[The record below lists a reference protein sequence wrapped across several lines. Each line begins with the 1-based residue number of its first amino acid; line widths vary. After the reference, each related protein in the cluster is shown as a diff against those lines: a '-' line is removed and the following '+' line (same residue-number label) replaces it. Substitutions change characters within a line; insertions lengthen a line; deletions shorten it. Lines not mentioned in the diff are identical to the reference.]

1 MYIRACIADFVPSHL
16 YFLSCRNLKRS
27 EISKKDIEMTTNKDN
42 SKVTSDTQF
51 DDSESA
57 ALIVNEVLQDSSEQL
72 AEHSIS
78 SADCENRIV
87 SSTLDKDSIAL
98 TTDGLPVENV
108 SNSEKTASSSHD
120 CNNESIEEVSENT
133 EREEL
138 SDAASSESSGDEVV
152 VRGRLSWGT
161 NVRGKSIKISLRNHC
176 LYLW

>member
-1 MYIRACIADFVPSHL
+1 MVS
-16 YFLSCRNLKRS
+16 N
-27 EISKKDIEMTTNKDN
+27 NDN
-42 SKVTSDTQF
+42 SKETSDTQL

-78 SADCENRIV
+78 SAHCENQLTGIV
-87 SSTLDKDSIAL
+87 LSTLDKTL
-98 TTDGLPVENV
+98 TSDCTSVEDV
-108 SNSEKTASSSHD
+108 SNGKAAGSSHD
-120 CNNESIEEVSENT
+120 RNNEEVSENT

-161 NVRGKSIKISLRNHC
+161 NVRGKSIKTSLRKHC